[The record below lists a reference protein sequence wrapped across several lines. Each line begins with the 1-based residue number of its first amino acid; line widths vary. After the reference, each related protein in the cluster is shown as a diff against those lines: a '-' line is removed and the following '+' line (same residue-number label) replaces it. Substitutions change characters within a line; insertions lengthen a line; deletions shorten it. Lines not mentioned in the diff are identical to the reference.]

1 MTDTKQLTPES
12 STIAS
17 IDHDGKNLIVEFKS
31 GGTYHYDAP
40 ISVFEQMK
48 SAESKG
54 KFHHSDIKGKFQH
67 TKVALI
73 FILAAIANN
82 AYAAI
87 DYNCVARC
95 ERQGNLAQV
104 CYTQCSY

>member
-1 MTDTKQLTPES
+1 MTKIPTPES

-17 IDHDGKNLIVEFKS
+17 IDHDGNNKLTVEFKS

-40 ISVFEQMK
+40 ASVFEQMK
-48 SAESKG
+48 ASPSKG
-54 KFHHSDIKGKFQH
+54 KFHRSDIKGKFAF
-67 TKVALI
+67 TKAVIA
-73 FILAAIANN
+73 FILTAIATS
-82 AYAAI
+82 AYAGI

-104 CYTQCSY
+104 CYAQCSY